1 MCFSCNSSSDLQAQ
15 LTPWSAD
22 VPCNFTLEVYACAE
36 VSQRLTQQG
45 GRRGEERGALFVSI
59 SKLVFHTHTQL
70 ENFTAN
76 HLASLLQCDLP
87 GESSDS
93 KVLWKMLLSK
103 LSHVLD
109 PALDVLAEMVS
120 RCHCT
125 EERPQTQSLFK

>member
-1 MCFSCNSSSDLQAQ
+1 MCRGE
-15 LTPWSAD
+15 SASH
-22 VPCNFTLEVYACAE
+22 PA
-36 VSQRLTQQG
+36 G
-45 GRRGEERGALFVSI
+45 GEERGGEELCLSQSLSWSF
-59 SKLVFHTHTQL
+59 THTQL